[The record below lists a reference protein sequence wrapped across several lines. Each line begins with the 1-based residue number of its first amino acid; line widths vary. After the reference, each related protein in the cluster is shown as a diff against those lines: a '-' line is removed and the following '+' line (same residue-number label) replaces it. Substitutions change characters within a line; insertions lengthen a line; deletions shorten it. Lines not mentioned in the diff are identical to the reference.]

1 VYDAVTARFNKGAF
15 AGAGEGEGGGAA
27 AVLLLR
33 GAGARKLAPQVAPLS
48 CTGKE
53 RIFLVL
59 LGRDEGLGCAPTTV
73 GCADR
78 VALRD
83 EKV

>member
-1 VYDAVTARFNKGAF
+1 LG
-15 AGAGEGEGGGAA
+15 GGGGGGGGGAA
-27 AVLLLR
+27 AVPLLR
-33 GAGARKLAPQVAPLS
+33 GAGARKLVPQVAPLS

-53 RIFLVL
+53 RILLVL
-59 LGRDEGLGCAPTTV
+59 LGRDEGLGRAPTMV